1 MCIWDMSSPLALAQV
16 PISVLETSQA
26 MILAWTCLEPLLGQ
40 CLQSHHGP
48 LVLLWLLFGLPLWLW
63 HHSGSNSG
71 PRLISGFNIRSRSSL
86 FAALD
91 PAWKIQ
97 LHFQL
102 LLQQPPKTITFM
114 LISSKVSV
122 MLYSAAAYEGEGR
135 QKLSKSLKQQLH
147 RCLYGS
153 LHPGPIR
160 SLIVLEKRQGQHLS
174 LPGDESQ
181 NPSLSQAPAPA
192 SLPSVLP
199 NAPSDA
205 ASHWGTLPLHVCQ
218 LWAA

>member
-1 MCIWDMSSPLALAQV
+1 
-16 PISVLETSQA
+16 
-26 MILAWTCLEPLLGQ
+26 
-40 CLQSHHGP
+40 
-48 LVLLWLLFGLPLWLW
+48 
-63 HHSGSNSG
+63 
-71 PRLISGFNIRSRSSL
+71 
-86 FAALD
+86 
-91 PAWKIQ
+91 
-97 LHFQL
+97 
-102 LLQQPPKTITFM
+102 
-114 LISSKVSV
+114 
-122 MLYSAAAYEGEGR
+122 MLYSAAAYEGERR

-205 ASHWGTLPLHVCQ
+205 ASH
-218 LWAA
+218 